1 MDVET
6 DLSPEQADFAARTI
20 DIPDSLGTT
29 IPGAIPG
36 TDPNA
41 LPQPVPGGAL
51 TPAAIKMTLEQLSM
65 LIAGTVKDGGFWQL
79 QSAEAQSLADV
90 WHPILAPLW
99 DRWMATTDGNLLPA
113 LMVTMMSLAPRVAQE
128 VARRA
133 SLTASTGTVKSG
145 ASQPF
150 SDQPGAENL
159 PRPTVSLVTPIA

>member
-6 DLSPEQADFAARTI
+6 ELSPEQADFAARTI

-65 LIAGTVKDGGFWQL
+65 LIAGTVMVDFGNYKARKRKASPTYGIRFWHRCGTGGWQ
-79 QSAEAQSLADV
+79 QQTE
-90 WHPILAPLW
+90 
-99 DRWMATTDGNLLPA
+99 TCF
-113 LMVTMMSLAPRVAQE
+113 PRSWS
-128 VARRA
+128 R
-133 SLTASTGTVKSG
+133 
-145 ASQPF
+145 
-150 SDQPGAENL
+150 
-159 PRPTVSLVTPIA
+159 